1 MPEQKKILLRIS
13 NVSKYF
19 PGTKALDNVSLDVY
33 EGEIHAICGENGAGK
48 STLMKILSGVYPEGS
63 YEGEFYL
70 QGTKCQFGGVKDSE
84 KFGIRI
90 IYQEL
95 TLVPQMTVAE
105 NILLGAEPNRYGIIN
120 QNQLYSEAEQL
131 LKDYDLNVPC
141 SVKVSAL
148 GIGQQQMVEIAKAL
162 SGKAR
167 LLILDE
173 PTSALT
179 IDETETLLRIIR
191 ELKGR
196 GVTCI
201 YISHKLDEVFEI
213 ADRITVLRDGKLI
226 GTEETS
232 QLDHNKVVSMMV
244 GRELESQYPPREA
257 GGGRGPLCEE
267 LDSCQGGAGFP
278 PGCTGC
284 FL

>member
-1 MPEQKKILLRIS
+1 
-13 NVSKYF
+13 
-19 PGTKALDNVSLDVY
+19 
-33 EGEIHAICGENGAGK
+33 
-48 STLMKILSGVYPEGS
+48 
-63 YEGEFYL
+63 
-70 QGTKCQFGGVKDSE
+70 
-84 KFGIRI
+84 IRI

-213 ADRITVLRDGKLI
+213 ADRITVLRDGK
-226 GTEETS
+226 
-232 QLDHNKVVSMMV
+232 
-244 GRELESQYPPREA
+244 
-257 GGGRGPLCEE
+257 
-267 LDSCQGGAGFP
+267 
-278 PGCTGC
+278 
-284 FL
+284 